1 MLRAVPMAH
10 VRIQIA
16 NRDAAGA
23 TRAIA
28 RAGLLHLVDIA
39 HGRLDAAPP
48 ATAELLAAFQA
59 LRERVR
65 ALGACLGLPLRDPA
79 GAVPADQAR
88 GDFQTERERLEAA
101 LAPLERQTAA
111 VCDRAAAAQAAQES
125 ARAAERQQARLDAAS
140 IDVGLLQGL
149 QYAAVRLGTAA
160 PEELDSLALLLA
172 PAPFAVVPLDAGPNP
187 LAAAVVPRSLQDR
200 LTASLRLVKFAEI
213 APAVQPAAD
222 RAGRHA
228 AAEAAALEAEA
239 ARAAVGEVRSSHAAT
254 IADLWERADT
264 AVLLLEAQLHFISA
278 GRFVVISGWV
288 PAESAPALRDAVLAA
303 TDRRAVVEIQRPD
316 DLPEARSGALK
327 IPILYRNPLL
337 LRPFQGL
344 LELYGTPKYRE
355 LEPTAFLAA
364 SFLLMFGLMFG
375 DVGHG
380 AVLFSAGYYVF
391 RYVPRFL
398 DYGILLMEAGTA
410 SAAFGFL
417 YGSLFGV
424 QGVLPVLWLEPIRD
438 LPRFMGIALAF
449 GAFLITVGLAL
460 NIVNSWRLGERRSA
474 IWGTRGL
481 FGAFLY
487 WTCVC
492 LAVRALLPRGPIV
505 PGWLL
510 AVLGGGAVALLLLR
524 RPLVRRLDPV
534 RVRPAES
541 PAAPRWLTAL
551 EGSVEIV
558 DALFSYFANTISF
571 VRIAAFAAVHAG
583 VFVAMFS
590 VAESL
595 GQFRL
600 GGVLSIAALVGGN
613 VVLIL
618 LEGLTV
624 SVQVLRLEYYEFFS
638 KFFRGGGEAYRP
650 LMLRPSPPRTEA
662 QS

>member
-59 LRERVR
+59 LRERIR
-65 ALGACLGLPLRDPA
+65 AVASSLGLSLRDPA
-79 GAVPADQAR
+79 GAVPVEQAR
-88 GDFQTERERLEAA
+88 GDFQAERERIEAA
-101 LAPLERQTAA
+101 LVPIERQAVAA
-111 VCDRAAAAQAAQES
+111 CDRAAAAQSGLES
-125 ARAAERQQARLDAAS
+125 AQAAHRQQTRLDAAS
-140 IDVGLLQGL
+140 IDLGRLRTLE
-149 QYAAVRLGTAA
+149 YATVRLGTAA
-160 PEELDSLALLLA
+160 PEELESLALLLA

-187 LAAAVVPRSLQDR
+187 LAAAIVPRSLQDR
-200 LTASLRLVKFAEI
+200 LAASLRLVKFAEI
-213 APAVQPAAD
+213 APAGQPAAD
-222 RAGRHA
+222 
-228 AAEAAALEAEA
+228 AAALETAVRA
-239 ARAAVGEVRSSHAAT
+239 AAVESDGAQAAVGEARASHAAA
-254 IADLWERADT
+254 IASLWQRADT
-264 AVLLLEAQLHFISA
+264 AVLLLEAQLHFTSA

-288 PAESAPALRDAVLAA
+288 PAESAPALREAVLAA
-303 TDRRAVVEIQRPD
+303 TEHRAVIEIQRPD

-398 DYGILLMEAGTA
+398 DYGILLMEAGAA
-410 SAAFGFL
+410 SAVFGFL
-417 YGSLFGV
+417 YGSLFGL
-424 QGVLPVLWLEPIRD
+424 QGMLPVLWLEPIRD

-474 IWGTRGL
+474 IWGTHGL

-487 WTCVC
+487 WTCVA

-510 AVLGGGAVALLLLR
+510 ALLGGGAVALLLLR
-524 RPLVRRLDPV
+524 RPLLRRLDPV
-534 RVRPAES
+534 RVRPAGI

-551 EGSVEIV
+551 ESSVEIV
-558 DALFSYFANTISF
+558 DALFSYVANTISF

-590 VAESL
+590 VADSL
-595 GQFRL
+595 SQFRF
-600 GGVLSIAALVGGN
+600 GGVLSIVALVGGN

-638 KFFRGGGEAYRP
+638 KFFRGGGETYRP

-662 QS
+662 P

>member
-39 HGRLDAAPP
+39 HGRLDTAPP
-48 ATAELLAAFQA
+48 ATAELLAAFQV
-59 LRERVR
+59 LRERIR
-65 ALGACLGLPLRDPA
+65 ALAACLGLPLRDPA
-79 GAVPADQAR
+79 GAVPVEQGR

-101 LAPLERQTAA
+101 LAPLEQQTAA
-111 VCDRAAAAQAAQES
+111 VCDRLATAQAAEES
-125 ARAAERQQARLDAAS
+125 ARGARRQQARLESAS
-140 IDVGLLQGL
+140 VDLERLRGL
-149 QYAAVRLGTAA
+149 QYATVRLGTAA
-160 PEELDSLALLLA
+160 PEELESLALLLA
-172 PAPFAVVPLDAGPNP
+172 PAPSAVVPLDAGPNP

-200 LTASLRLVKFAEI
+200 LAASLRLVKFTEI
-213 APAVQPAAD
+213 ASVVSAPSESATLD
-222 RAGRHA
+222 A
-228 AAEAAALEAEA
+228 AARAAALECDA
-239 ARAAVGEVRSSHAAT
+239 ARVAVDEARSSHAAA
-254 IADLWERADT
+254 IARLWQRVDT

-278 GRFVVISGWV
+278 GRFVVVSGWV
-288 PAESAPALRDAVLAA
+288 PAESAPALREAVLAA
-303 TDRRAVVEIQRPD
+303 TERRAVIEIQRPD

-398 DYGILLMEAGTA
+398 DYGILLMEAGAA
-410 SAAFGFL
+410 SAVFGFL
-417 YGSLFGV
+417 YGSLFGL

-487 WTCVC
+487 WTCVG
-492 LAVRALLPRGPIV
+492 LAVRALLPRGPMV

-510 AVLGGGAVALLLLR
+510 AIVGGGAIALLLLR
-524 RPLVRRLDPV
+524 RPLLRRLDPV
-534 RVRPAES
+534 RVRPAS
-541 PAAPRWLTAL
+541 TPAAPRWLTAL

-595 GQFRL
+595 GHFRL

-638 KFFRGGGEAYRP
+638 KFFRGGGETYRP

>member
-16 NRDAAGA
+16 GRDAASA

-28 RAGLLHLVDIA
+28 QAGLLHLVDIA
-39 HGRLDAAPP
+39 HGRLDVAPP

-59 LRERVR
+59 LRERIR
-65 ALGACLGLPLRDPA
+65 ALAASLGLPLRDPA
-79 GAVPADQAR
+79 GRVPAEQER
-88 GDFQTERERLEAA
+88 GDFQIERERLEAA
-101 LAPLERQTAA
+101 LAPIEEQTAA
-111 VCDRAAAAQAAQES
+111 ACDRSAAAQAAQES
-125 ARAAERQQARLDAAS
+125 AEAARRQQARIDAAS
-140 IDVGLLQGL
+140 IDLARLCGLE
-149 QYAAVRLGTAA
+149 YATVRLGTAA
-160 PEELDSLALLLA
+160 QEELESLALLLA
-172 PAPFAVVPLDAGPNP
+172 PAPFVVVPLDSGPSP
-187 LAAAVVPRSLQDR
+187 LVAAVVPRSLQDR
-200 LTASLRLVKFAEI
+200 LAASLRLVKIEEI
-213 APAVQPAAD
+213 VPAIPPAPDGAALD
-222 RAGRHA
+222 
-228 AAEAAALEAEA
+228 AAALAAARASEA
-239 ARAAVGEVRSSHAAT
+239 ARTAVDEARAAHAST
-254 IADLWERADT
+254 IATLWQRADT
-264 AVLLLEAQLHFISA
+264 AVLLLEAQLHFVAA

-288 PAESAPALRDAVLAA
+288 PAEDAPALRDAVLAA
-303 TDRRAVVEIQRPD
+303 TDRRAIVEIQRPD
-316 DLPEARSGALK
+316 DLPEARSGSLK

-380 AVLFSAGYYVF
+380 AVLFAAGYYVF

-398 DYGILLMEAGTA
+398 DYGILLMEAGAA
-410 SAAFGFL
+410 SAVFGLL
-417 YGSLFGV
+417 YGSLFGI
-424 QGVLPVLWLEPIRD
+424 QDVLPVLWLEPIRD

-449 GAFLITVGLAL
+449 GAFLITVGFAL
-460 NIVNSWRLGERRSA
+460 NIVNSWRLGERGLA

-487 WTCVC
+487 WTCVG

-510 AVLGGGAVALLLLR
+510 ALVGGGALALLLGR
-524 RPLVRRLDPV
+524 RPLLRRLDPG
-534 RVRPAES
+534 RARTSDAPAT
-541 PAAPRWLTAL
+541 PRWLMAL
-551 EGSVEIV
+551 EASVEIV

-583 VFVAMFS
+583 VFVAMFA
-590 VAESL
+590 VADSL

-600 GGVLSIAALVGGN
+600 GGVLSVVALVGGN

-662 QS
+662 HS